1 MLPRSRHYLKCC
13 GKPWL
18 IVAETLSTQAV
29 KAKTIVGVIG
39 NTGCG
44 KSSIINA
51 ILDEERRK
59 SSGCLF
65 PPHCSFVNRTSLPKA
80 PLSIAGMPQLH
91 PGAVRLIPNL
101 PIVVPTNCMR
111 ACTAVVTEISYN
123 EGNEQPYRAQIEFVE
138 LDEWKLELE
147 TLFRD
152 IVDRAGNVSKES
164 SKEDSGN
171 SFRAIPFRVLSKLKD
186 ISRELD
192 AQSDRS

>member
-1 MLPRSRHYLKCC
+1 MLPNSRPNLTYC
-13 GKPWL
+13 GIPWL
-18 IVAETLSTQAV
+18 IVTETLSTQAI

-59 SSGCLF
+59 SFGCLF
-65 PPHCSFVNRTSLPKA
+65 PPHCSLVNRTSLPKA
-80 PLSIAGMPQLH
+80 SFSITEMPQLH
-91 PGAVRLIPNL
+91 PRAGRLIPNS

-123 EGNEQPYRAQIEFVE
+123 KADEQPYRAQIEFVG

-152 IVDRAGNVSKES
+152 LVDRAGNVSKES
-164 SKEDSGN
+164 SKEDSGK
-171 SFRAIPFRVLSKLKD
+171 SFRGIPFRVLLKAKRYVAG
-186 ISRELD
+186 ISRLK
-192 AQSDRS
+192 R